1 MGLEVRSITANRLER
16 YLDKPSRDFRKADII
31 KYIEENDIR
40 MLNFRYVGG
49 DGKLKVLNFVL
60 NDKQYLE
67 QLLSTGERVDGSSLF
82 SHIDTSSSDLYVIP
96 RYRSAF
102 LNPFSDTPTID
113 ILCSFYSSEGK
124 PLNISPENVVKK
136 AHNYLKETTGMTLEA
151 LGELEFYLFSP
162 LDKIYP
168 ITQQKGYHESHPFSK
183 WENIR
188 LEAMK
193 YICEA
198 GGKIKY
204 GHAEVGNIIQNNEE
218 MVQHEIEFLPV
229 PIEESADQLV
239 VAKWIL
245 REVAYKHGLTISFA
259 PKIMAGHAGNGFH
272 IHTRLVRNNRN
283 MMVDNDRLNPTA
295 MKLIAGYLELSPSL
309 TAFGNTVPTS
319 YLRLVS
325 NQEVPTKICWG
336 EKNRNA
342 LVRVPLGWLG
352 VENMIKDANP
362 DEPDFEDNSMSKQT
376 IELRSPDGS
385 ANIHYLLAGMAVA
398 ARYGLQNKKSLEIA
412 KRRKVD
418 KCPEKE
424 RTDKDQLPSS
434 CYEAAEMLLR
444 DRKIYEEG
452 GVFPPELIDG
462 TIKNLKKYN
471 DKDLSNKYPVDSE
484 EIRKLV
490 DKFIHCG

>member
-1 MGLEVRSITANRLER
+1 MNS
-16 YLDKPSRDFRKADII
+16 
-31 KYIEENDIR
+31 
-40 MLNFRYVGG
+40 
-49 DGKLKVLNFVL
+49 
-60 NDKQYLE
+60 
-67 QLLSTGERVDGSSLF
+67 
-82 SHIDTSSSDLYVIP
+82 
-96 RYRSAF
+96 
-102 LNPFSDTPTID
+102 
-113 ILCSFYSSEGK
+113 
-124 PLNISPENVVKK
+124 SPENVVKK
-136 AHNYLKETTGMTLEA
+136 AHMFLKDTTDMTLEA

-183 WENIR
+183 WESIR

-204 GHAEVGNIIQNNEE
+204 GHAEVGNIIQNNKE

-229 PIEESADQLV
+229 PIEEAADQLV

-272 IHTRLVRNNRN
+272 IHSRLVKNNRN
-283 MMVDNDRLNPTA
+283 VLVDNDKLNPTA

-309 TAFGNTVPTS
+309 SAFGNTVPTS

-325 NQEVPTKICWG
+325 NQEVPTRICWG

-352 VENMIKDANP
+352 VENMIKNANP

-398 ARYGLQNKKSLEIA
+398 ARYG
-412 KRRKVD
+412 
-418 KCPEKE
+418 
-424 RTDKDQLPSS
+424 
-434 CYEAAEMLLR
+434 
-444 DRKIYEEG
+444 
-452 GVFPPELIDG
+452 
-462 TIKNLKKYN
+462 
-471 DKDLSNKYPVDSE
+471 
-484 EIRKLV
+484 
-490 DKFIHCG
+490 